1 MGDVTPER
9 AELEAE
15 LEDIDNPLERLKL
28 LGEDDEAIARYLDS
42 IEITSPRE
50 REMLHEISRTH
61 TLARLELFPQ
71 AHRNMVEALE
81 SLARHGYHGTTAG
94 AALGPFRSLARYPV
108 TLVAR
113 YVVVSHIRSVSTQLR
128 NLYGLREIQSPPGSP
143 ERLELNLARTDAER
157 MVDALKAREIGLP
170 TFVVGAAL
178 VPIVAALGRATG
190 LLESTTWATVLS
202 IVGMIV
208 ALLASWVL
216 LRGAALASRRIRLAT
231 SGPAETLWATIGWCG
246 RPPRDRSRT
255 FVLVS
260 VGLTIG
266 AWIIV
271 PVLIA
276 IAVAT

>member
-1 MGDVTPER
+1 MPEDT
-9 AELEAE
+9 AGPESLEE
-15 LEDIDNPLERLKL
+15 IDNPLERLKL

-42 IEITSPRE
+42 IEITSARE

-94 AALGPFRSLARYPV
+94 NVLGPFRIVARYPV

-113 YVVVSHIRSVSTQLR
+113 YVVVSHIRAVSTQLR
-128 NLYGLREIQSPPGSP
+128 NLYGLREIQSPPGTP
-143 ERLELNLARTDAER
+143 ERQELTLARLDAER

-170 TFVVGAAL
+170 TFVVGAAI
-178 VPIVAALGRATG
+178 VPIAAALGRATG

-202 IVGMIV
+202 IVGMIL

-231 SGPAETLWATIGWCG
+231 RGPAETLWATIGWCG
-246 RPPRDRSRT
+246 NPPRDRSRT
-255 FVLVS
+255 FTLVS

-266 AWIIV
+266 AWILV
-271 PVLIA
+271 PVLLA
-276 IAVAT
+276 IAFAT